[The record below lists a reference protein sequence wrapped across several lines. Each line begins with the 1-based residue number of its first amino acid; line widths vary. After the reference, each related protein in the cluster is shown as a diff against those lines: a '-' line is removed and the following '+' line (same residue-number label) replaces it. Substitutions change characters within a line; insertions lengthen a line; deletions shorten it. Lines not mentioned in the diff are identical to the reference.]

1 MERID
6 SRSGGPTASLPDRI
20 KDVESLRHT
29 NRKAHIMT
37 FIRLVRHRLPI
48 ILLIIALLGFMYCAW
63 SLHRTSFSVL
73 MGDPRWPRPW
83 PYPDQGLSTLN
94 DWYDARNPPT
104 TDSLKLHG
112 EWNRVRAT
120 VSLVLVFCIWVL
132 VISILRIGIPGWLRP
147 RGCRT

>member
-48 ILLIIALLGFMYCAW
+48 ILLIIALLGFMYCAG
-63 SLHRTSFSVL
+63 HCIA
-73 MGDPRWPRPW
+73 P
-83 PYPDQGLSTLN
+83 
-94 DWYDARNPPT
+94 
-104 TDSLKLHG
+104 
-112 EWNRVRAT
+112 
-120 VSLVLVFCIWVL
+120 VSQCSWA
-132 VISILRIGIPGWLRP
+132 IPGGHGPGPTRIKGSP
-147 RGCRT
+147 P